1 MAWLRLRRVSFEVG
15 RCGVDF
21 FMTPGLTVG
30 AWWPTSMRWGRYG
43 LMNNSGA
50 SAKGNGPTAA
60 RFWLISSLDFTGFYR
75 VVPGF
80 TGFYRVLLDFIHL
93 TLVKDDC
100 DVAWR
105 NHVVHGKDGVLGW
118 TSYNWICQII
128 LHSFL
133 QDSIRFCWAAQGL
146 RAQMFKFLCNFTEFL
161 RILLIL
167 LLVFKECW
175 QILQII
181 RFHFITEFCVFSSL
195 LGFTNFFEFSLIGL
209 DSTTVYRIFWN

>member
-1 MAWLRLRRVSFEVG
+1 MRPRADRFQMRPGVGDLHERRPKLLRFNSMAWLRLRRVSFEVG

-60 RFWLISSLDFTGFYR
+60 RFWLNSSLDFTGFYR

-100 DVAWR
+100 DVA
-105 NHVVHGKDGVLGW
+105 
-118 TSYNWICQII
+118 
-128 LHSFL
+128 
-133 QDSIRFCWAAQGL
+133 
-146 RAQMFKFLCNFTEFL
+146 
-161 RILLIL
+161 
-167 LLVFKECW
+167 
-175 QILQII
+175 
-181 RFHFITEFCVFSSL
+181 
-195 LGFTNFFEFSLIGL
+195 
-209 DSTTVYRIFWN
+209 